1 VSSLQTARFRW
12 VKVWQRDLSVN
23 QCAAVR
29 ARVVLLLPLYPF
41 PSRSDVLVVPPA
53 TQLDRRVAKTSRLHE
68 KSYPPDHEQQDLL
81 RCQECARK
89 QRTITVEISSVREEK
104 REKSDPWVRSLV
116 KECATR
122 SSSVQVILYQHHL
135 HTLFTHLLDHLGW
148 CILLSD
154 DACESFERTKGGQG
168 LRPPRFLPT

>member
-1 VSSLQTARFRW
+1 MSSLQTARFLW
-12 VKVWQRDLSVN
+12 EKVWQRSSSAN

-29 ARVVLLLPLYPF
+29 ARVVLLLPLSPF

-89 QRTITVEISSVREEK
+89 LRTITVEISYVREEK

-116 KECATR
+116 KECAHIYLEMPR
-122 SSSVQVILYQHHL
+122 NVAVADS
-135 HTLFTHLLDHLGW
+135 HTNRAITFSGSLAKVW
-148 CILLSD
+148 IQREEYK
-154 DACESFERTKGGQG
+154 DANGEYNQRDEYE
-168 LRPPRFLPT
+168 